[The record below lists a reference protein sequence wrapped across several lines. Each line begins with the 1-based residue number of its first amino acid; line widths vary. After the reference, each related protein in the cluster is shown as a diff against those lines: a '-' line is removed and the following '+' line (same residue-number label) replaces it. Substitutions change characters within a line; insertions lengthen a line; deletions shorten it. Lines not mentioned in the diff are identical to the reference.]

1 MAAACLSPNAV
12 VKHYHSA
19 QAEGFL
25 LTTRIK
31 NDIKRTLTILL
42 RGELSPAVENPVGLP
57 VKKRLDQRLHRRYPI
72 ALKVEYKLLNK
83 GQVERLG
90 SGSTVNISSGGIFFE
105 PDEPLPAQGRIELV
119 LEWPFLLER
128 VCALKL
134 VMRGRIVRSG
144 PAGIAVEARQHEFR
158 TSGTGA
164 LKRAL
169 SVFTPS

>member
-42 RGELSPAVENPVGLP
+42 RGDLSPAVESPVGLP

-144 PAGIAVEARQHEFR
+144 PAGIAVEATQHE
-158 TSGTGA
+158 
-164 LKRAL
+164 
-169 SVFTPS
+169 